1 MIPAALALLLAA
13 AAGPAEA
20 AKPSVTPVTAAAYAS
35 TVVAPHRGRVLLVNF
50 WATWCEPCRE
60 ELPSLV
66 AAWKESGKA
75 FDVVLV
81 SADSARLKDTVVPAV
96 LSDLGVPFRCY
107 LEESGD
113 PQDFIDAVDPKWE
126 GELPHTIVYGRDGK
140 RAVTAAGRRTKEQFR
155 KMAEGV
161 R

>member
-1 MIPAALALLLAA
+1 MTPAALALLFAA
-13 AAGPAEA
+13 ARAAGSPR
-20 AKPSVTPVTAAAYAS
+20 PVVPVRPEQYAS

-66 AAWKESGKA
+66 AAWKESGRA

-81 SADSARLKDTVVPAV
+81 SADSRKLKDGVVPAV
-96 LSDLGVPFRCY
+96 LSDLGVPFPCY
-107 LEESGD
+107 IEDSAD
-113 PQDFIDAVDPKWE
+113 PQRFIDTVDPKWE
-126 GELPHTIVYGRDGK
+126 GELPHTIVYGGDGK
-140 RAVTAAGRRTKEQFR
+140 PAGTAAGRRTKEQFR
-155 KMAEGV
+155 SMAAAAA